1 MKTKIDSLQM
11 KLQINQKYFMALAS
25 EKDLPLKRYGFELKK
40 KQFRDGLSLRYG
52 LQQKNLAL
60 ECTYGEDSSLTRAP
74 LWQRRLY
81 SNAPQ

>member
-40 KQFRDGLSLRYG
+40 NNFVTAYLSGTAFNKKIL
-52 LQQKNLAL
+52 
-60 ECTYGEDSSLTRAP
+60 P
-74 LWQRRLY
+74 
-81 SNAPQ
+81 